1 MSPNTCTP
9 RRDSLEIRDIRG
21 SLVMCMIT
29 SMLDDVRKDLLS
41 NLTACFDE
49 EPSNLRVMD
58 SGVPGERYF
67 FEALHFAYYNRH
79 CTRVG
84 LLNTL

>member
-1 MSPNTCTP
+1 
-9 RRDSLEIRDIRG
+9 
-21 SLVMCMIT
+21 MCMIT